1 MQTEIRSRAIG
12 CLLGQLSGDA
22 LGSLVEFQT
31 PGKILQKYPDG
42 VRLMHDGGTWNTI
55 AGQPTDDSEM
65 ALALARSIVAEGTY
79 VQDAARKAYEDWLHS
94 RPFDI
99 GNTVRDGLDYLPNH
113 DSQANGALMRI
124 APLGIFGAGR
134 PLKQVG
140 EWAEQDAVITHPN
153 PICRQINNLFARAIA
168 HAIATGPTP
177 ADLFEAIQGWSNELG
192 VSTEVREVIEAAQYA
207 PPGDFTHQQGWVMI
221 AFRNALFQLLHAPS
235 LEEGVVQTI
244 AGGGDTDTNA
254 AIAGALLGAVHGETA
269 IPAQWRQ
276 SVLSC
281 RPEQGRAN
289 VHRPRPEIYWPV
301 DAVELA
307 EGLLAAQFQGGMID
321 ARLA

>member
-31 PGKILQKYPDG
+31 PPKIRQKYPDG

-65 ALALARSIVAEGTY
+65 ALGLARSIVAEGTY

-94 RPFDI
+94 NPFDI
-99 GNTVRDGLDYLPNH
+99 GNTVRDGLDHLPNH

-134 PLKQVG
+134 PLAQVG
-140 EWAEQDAVITHPN
+140 AWAEQDAVITHPN
-153 PICRQINNLFARAIA
+153 PVCRQINNLFARAIS

-177 ADLFEAIQGWSNELG
+177 AELYESIRGWAKELA
-192 VSTEVREVIEAAQYA
+192 VLAAVNDVIAAAEYA
-207 PPGDFTHQQGWVMI
+207 PPADFTHQQGWVMI
-221 AFRNALFQLLHAPS
+221 AFQNALFQLLNAPS
-235 LEEGVVQTI
+235 LEEGVIRTI

-254 AIAGALLGAVHGETA
+254 AIAGALLGAVHGEQA

-289 VHRPRPEIYWPV
+289 VHRPRPEIYWPA

-307 EGLLAAQFQGGMID
+307 EELFFTGS
-321 ARLA
+321 R